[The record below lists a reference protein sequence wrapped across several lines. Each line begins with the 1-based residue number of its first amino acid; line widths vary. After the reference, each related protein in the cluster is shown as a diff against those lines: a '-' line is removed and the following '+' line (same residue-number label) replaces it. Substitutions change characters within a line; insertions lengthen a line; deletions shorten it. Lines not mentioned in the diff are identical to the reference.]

1 MISQSSNPGFRA
13 VVCSSHEHSIQ
24 FDIAAG
30 YLMSSRLRDQSWNE
44 AIELYYENNLSSI
57 AANSRLVMRRFQ
69 ASLNKLLGS

>member
-1 MISQSSNPGFRA
+1 MILHSCNAGFRA
-13 VVCSSHEHSIQ
+13 VFLHSYERSSL

-30 YLMSSRLRDQSWNE
+30 GLMPSCLRDQSWIE

-57 AANSRLVMRRFQ
+57 AANSRLVMRGFQ